1 LRCWWCAGIAFTLAA
16 LTGSAFAQRAAP
28 SSTSAAADTV
38 PTIVHVDVAVTD
50 ARGKPIAGLATKD
63 FVLKDEGIVQTID
76 SADARKRLP
85 RRLALL
91 LDEFHVGEQRA
102 ARVRDALAT
111 FVDEHLG
118 PDDMVVVLKP
128 LDSLRTITLTSDREE
143 IHAAIATF
151 EGRAGNYTPRTPL
164 EEQTVGR
171 APALAER
178 ARAQIVLSAIRA
190 LAPRVGTAAGRPAII
205 LVSEGF
211 AERERAYAVR
221 ALPDAGMVERFAN
234 RYDVPIYALDPRDA
248 ASDAPDE
255 EAGTMLRRLARQTG
269 GLVFEG
275 SDLEPSLAQIARELD
290 AGYTL
295 SYRPSQGPDGKFH
308 TIDVQV
314 RRRDALVRARSGYVS
329 PPSAEMRRAMRAA
342 ATVDTA
348 LPRPLRQSPLINVW
362 SGVTRASDNR
372 GRVVVTWEP
381 GRSLGGTM
389 KSSAVTVALKA
400 TTKDGAPLFE
410 GVLAP
415 VRGALASAGIPADRA
430 EFDAPAGRVQ
440 LDMTILGER
449 GEQLDMDARDLDVPP
464 TGGARTLLLPPVLLA
479 TRSAREFREVSADE
493 NAVPGPSREFS
504 RTERLVVRVPALAP
518 ESSTPRVTARL
529 LNRSGQVVRD
539 LAPLDE
545 TRGGV
550 VQFDLPLAPLAPGD
564 YFLLVTAIADAGAAE
579 ERVSLRITG

>member
-1 LRCWWCAGIAFTLAA
+1 MLVALADVGA
-16 LTGSAFAQRAAP
+16 AQRAAP
-28 SSTSAAADTV
+28 ASDAAADTV
-38 PTIVHVDVAVTD
+38 QNAVHVDVSVTD
-50 ARGKPIAGLATKD
+50 ARGKPITGLTVKD
-63 FVLKDEGIVQTID
+63 FVLKDEGVVQKID
-76 SADARKRLP
+76 AAEARKRLP

-91 LDEFHVGEQRA
+91 LDEFHVGEQYA
-102 ARVRDALAT
+102 ARVREALAT
-111 FVDEHLG
+111 FVDDRLG

-128 LDSLRTITLTSDREE
+128 LDSLRTITLTSDRDE
-143 IHAAIATF
+143 IHAAIASF
-151 EGRAGNYTPRTPL
+151 EGRAGNYAPRTPL

-205 LVSEGF
+205 LVSQGF
-211 AERERAYAVR
+211 PEHERALAVR

-234 RYDVPIYALDPRDA
+234 RYDVPVYALDPREA
-248 ASDAPDE
+248 SSDAPDE
-255 EAGTMLRRLARQTG
+255 DAGAMLRRLARQTG

-275 SDLEPSLAQIARELD
+275 GDLGASLTQIARELD

-308 TIDVQV
+308 TIDVQAV
-314 RRRDALVRARSGYVS
+314 RRNVQVRARNGYVS

-342 ATVDTA
+342 VSTDTA

-362 SGVTRASDNR
+362 SGVTRASENR

-389 KSSAVTVALKA
+389 KSNAVTVALKA
-400 TTKDGAPLFE
+400 TTKDGGLLFE

-415 VRGALASAGIPADRA
+415 VRGALVSAGVPSDRA

-449 GEQLDMDARDLDVPP
+449 GEQLDMDARDLDVPAVSGP
-464 TGGARTLLLPPVLLA
+464 RTLLLPPVLLT

-504 RTERLVVRVPALAP
+504 RTERLLVRVPAFAP
-518 ESSTPRVTARL
+518 GSATPRVTARL
-529 LNRSGQVVRD
+529 LNRSGQLVRELEP
-539 LAPLDE
+539 LADMS
-545 TRGGV
+545 GGV
-550 VQFDLPLAPLAPGD
+550 TQFDLPLAPLAPGE
-564 YFLLVTAIADAGAAE
+564 YFLQVTATADAGTAE

>member
-1 LRCWWCAGIAFTLAA
+1 MLV
-16 LTGSAFAQRAAP
+16 AFADVSAQRGAP
-28 SSTSAAADTV
+28 ASEAPADAV
-38 PTIVHVDVAVTD
+38 QNAVHVDVSVTD
-50 ARGKPIAGLATKD
+50 ARGKPITGLTVKD
-63 FVLKDEGIVQTID
+63 FVLKDEGVVQKID
-76 SADARKRLP
+76 AAEARKRLP

-91 LDEFHVGEQRA
+91 LDEFHVGEQYA
-102 ARVRDALAT
+102 ARVREALAT
-111 FVDEHLG
+111 FVDRLG

-128 LDSLRTITLTSDREE
+128 LDSLRTITLTSDRDE
-143 IHAAIATF
+143 IHAAIASF
-151 EGRAGNYTPRTPL
+151 DGRAGNYTPRTPL

-171 APALAER
+171 APALADR

-211 AERERAYAVR
+211 PEHERTFAVR

-234 RYDVPIYALDPRDA
+234 RYDVPVYALDPREA
-248 ASDAPDE
+248 SSDAPDE
-255 EAGTMLRRLARQTG
+255 DAGAMLRRLARQTG
-269 GLVFEG
+269 GLAFEG
-275 SDLEPSLAQIARELD
+275 GDLGEALTQIARELD

-295 SYRPSQGPDGKFH
+295 SYRPSQGPDGTFH
-308 TIDVQV
+308 TLDVQV
-314 RRRDALVRARSGYVS
+314 LRRNVQVRARNGYVS

-342 ATVDTA
+342 LTTDTA

-362 SGVTRASDNR
+362 SGVMRASENR

-389 KSSAVTVALKA
+389 KSNAVTVALKA
-400 TTKDGAPLFE
+400 TTKDGGLLFE

-415 VRGALASAGIPADRA
+415 VRGALASAGVPSDRA

-440 LDMTILGER
+440 LDLTILGER
-449 GEQLDMDARDLDVPP
+449 GEQLDIDARDLDVPAVSSP
-464 TGGARTLLLPPVLLA
+464 RTLLLPPVLLS

-504 RTERLVVRVPALAP
+504 RTERLLVRVPAFGPGSA
-518 ESSTPRVTARL
+518 TPRVTARL
-529 LNRSGQVVRD
+529 LNRSGQVVRELEP
-539 LAPLDE
+539 LAGMS
-545 TRGGV
+545 GGV
-550 VQFDLPLAPLAPGD
+550 TQFDLPLAPLAPGD
-564 YFLLVTAIADAGAAE
+564 YFLQVTATAEAGTAE

>member
-1 LRCWWCAGIAFTLAA
+1 MLVALADA
-16 LTGSAFAQRAAP
+16 RSAQRGAP
-28 SSTSAAADTV
+28 ASDASADTV
-38 PTIVHVDVAVTD
+38 QNAVHVDVSVTD
-50 ARGKPIAGLATKD
+50 ARGKPITGLTVKD
-63 FVLKDEGIVQTID
+63 FVLKDEGVVQKID
-76 SADARKRLP
+76 AAEARKRLP

-91 LDEFHVGEQRA
+91 LDEFHVGEQYA
-102 ARVRDALAT
+102 ARVREALAT
-111 FVDEHLG
+111 FVDDRLG

-128 LDSLRTITLTSDREE
+128 LDSLRTITLTSDRDE
-143 IHAAIATF
+143 IHAAIASF

-205 LVSEGF
+205 LVSQGF
-211 AERERAYAVR
+211 PEHERAFAVR

-234 RYDVPIYALDPRDA
+234 RYDVPVYALDPREA
-248 ASDAPDE
+248 SSDAPDE
-255 EAGTMLRRLARQTG
+255 DAGAMLRRLARQTG

-275 SDLEPSLAQIARELD
+275 GDLGASLTQIARELD

-308 TIDVQV
+308 TIDVQAV
-314 RRRDALVRARSGYVS
+314 RRNVQVRARNGYVS

-342 ATVDTA
+342 VSTDTA

-362 SGVTRASDNR
+362 SGVTRASENR

-389 KSSAVTVALKA
+389 KSNAVTVALKA
-400 TTKDGAPLFE
+400 TTKDGGLLFE

-415 VRGALASAGIPADRA
+415 VRGALVSAGVPSDRA

-449 GEQLDMDARDLDVPP
+449 GEQLDMDARDLDVPAVSGP
-464 TGGARTLLLPPVLLA
+464 RTLLLPPVLLT
-479 TRSAREFREVSADE
+479 TRSAREFRAVSADE

-504 RTERLVVRVPALAP
+504 RTERLLVRVPAFAP
-518 ESSTPRVTARL
+518 GSSTPRVTARL
-529 LNRSGQVVRD
+529 LNRSGQLVRELEP
-539 LAPLDE
+539 LADMS
-545 TRGGV
+545 GGV
-550 VQFDLPLAPLAPGD
+550 TQFDLPLAPLAPGE
-564 YFLLVTAIADAGAAE
+564 YFLQVTATADAGTAE

>member
-1 LRCWWCAGIAFTLAA
+1 MLVALADVGA
-16 LTGSAFAQRAAP
+16 AQRAAP
-28 SSTSAAADTV
+28 ASDAAADTV
-38 PTIVHVDVAVTD
+38 QNAVHVDVSVTD
-50 ARGKPIAGLATKD
+50 ARGKPITGLTVKD
-63 FVLKDEGIVQTID
+63 FVLKDEGVVQKID
-76 SADARKRLP
+76 AAEARKRLP

-91 LDEFHVGEQRA
+91 LDEFHVGEQYA
-102 ARVRDALAT
+102 ARVREALAT
-111 FVDEHLG
+111 FVDDRLG

-128 LDSLRTITLTSDREE
+128 LDSLRTITLTSDRDE
-143 IHAAIATF
+143 IHAAIASF
-151 EGRAGNYTPRTPL
+151 EGRAGNYAPRTPL

-205 LVSEGF
+205 LVSQGF
-211 AERERAYAVR
+211 PEHERALAVR

-234 RYDVPIYALDPRDA
+234 RYDVPVYALDPREA
-248 ASDAPDE
+248 SSDAPDE
-255 EAGTMLRRLARQTG
+255 DAGAMLRRLARQTG

-275 SDLEPSLAQIARELD
+275 GDLGASLTQIARELD

-308 TIDVQV
+308 TIDVQAV
-314 RRRDALVRARSGYVS
+314 RRNVQVRARNGYVS

-342 ATVDTA
+342 VSTDTA

-362 SGVTRASDNR
+362 SGVTRASENR

-389 KSSAVTVALKA
+389 KSNAVTVALKA
-400 TTKDGAPLFE
+400 TTKDGGLLFE

-415 VRGALASAGIPADRA
+415 VRGALVSAGVPSDRA

-449 GEQLDMDARDLDVPP
+449 GEQLDMDARDLDVPAVSGP
-464 TGGARTLLLPPVLLA
+464 RTLLLPPVLLT

-504 RTERLVVRVPALAP
+504 RTERLLVRVPAFAP
-518 ESSTPRVTARL
+518 GSATPRVTARL
-529 LNRSGQVVRD
+529 LNRSGQLVRELEP
-539 LAPLDE
+539 LADMS
-545 TRGGV
+545 GGV
-550 VQFDLPLAPLAPGD
+550 TQFDLPLAPLAPGE
-564 YFLLVTAIADAGAAE
+564 YFLHVTATADAGTAE